1 MQIKIKKLF
10 NTDGTHT
17 TIEELYITLPKGL
30 VDELGWEDGTLIEI
44 ERTKVDDDGE
54 VTLQGILLRN
64 IDDDAINV

>member
-44 ERTKVDDDGE
+44 ERCIKKR
-54 VTLQGILLRN
+54 LNYQCFIL
-64 IDDDAINV
+64 